1 MLKLFPVRCYSHVLS
16 LLVQDGLSQIKDV
29 IGKVRESVKY
39 INYNDARLKAF
50 SDVVEQKGL
59 KDRKFILDF
68 PTRWNSTYHML
79 FTALIFRI
87 AFPSYKE
94 REPHL
99 QLKIGTML
107 RKFVNFLK
115 CLILPLLLYQVER
128 TLLLIYILRNF
139 EGCIK

>member
-1 MLKLFPVRCYSHVLS
+1 MLKLFPVRCYAHVLN

-79 FTALIFRI
+79 FTALKFRI

-94 REPHL
+94 RETHY
-99 QLKIGTML
+99 KICT
-107 RKFVNFLK
+107 FN
-115 CLILPLLLYQVER
+115 
-128 TLLLIYILRNF
+128 
-139 EGCIK
+139 